1 MMNKN
6 FKFIGTALGIFFCYF
21 YYGILQETITRGKYA
36 NDEKFTF
43 TLSLVFTQCV
53 VNYLY
58 SIIILQISPP
68 AKNVS
73 AGPQMK
79 KSLYAICALTYI
91 LAMVTSNMSLQWV
104 SYPTQVVAK
113 SCKPIPVMVLGVL
126 VGGRSYSLRKYLFVF
141 SIVIGVGLFM
151 YNPNKAS
158 KSSAPGGLGVGE
170 LLLIVS
176 LAMDGLTGAVQERMR
191 SGAAKLN
198 SGLLMKYMNLYS
210 VGYLLVAIIVT
221 QEIFTF
227 PAFISRHPSVL
238 PNIILFCLTSA
249 LGQFFIYMMVTDF
262 GPLPCSIVTTTRK
275 FFTVL
280 FSVFFFG
287 NLLTELQ
294 WFGAAVVFLGL
305 SLDAVY
311 KG

>member
-1 MMNKN
+1 MDKN
-6 FKFIGTALGIFFCYF
+6 FKFIGTALGIFLCYF
-21 YYGILQETITRGKYA
+21 YYGILQETITRGKYS

-58 SIIILQISPP
+58 SVIVLQISPP
-68 AKNVS
+68 ANGS
-73 AGPQMK
+73 SGPQVR
-79 KSLYAICALTYI
+79 KSLYAICSLTYI
-91 LAMVTSNMSLQWV
+91 VAMVTSNMSLQWV

-126 VGGRSYSLRKYLFVF
+126 IGGRSYALRKYLFVF
-141 SIVIGVGLFM
+141 AIVIGVGLFM

-158 KSSAPGGLGVGE
+158 KSGGGEGGLGVGE

-191 SGAAKLN
+191 SGPVKLS
-198 SGLLMKYMNLYS
+198 SGILMKYMNLYS
-210 VGYLLVAIIVT
+210 VVYLFFAIIAT

-287 NLLTELQ
+287 NVLTQMQ
-294 WFGAAVVFLGL
+294 WFGATVVFLGL
-305 SLDAVY
+305 SLDALY